1 MTMPPTDYQAQREAL
16 QNLILDRDFE
26 RLEDQL
32 AEFNLFDVLGVEHKE
47 LQHSALL
54 AWLLNPRGSHG
65 LGDYFLR
72 KFLSDL
78 AREATLRGTT
88 SITPI
93 TVDGWKL
100 DDVEVVTERHHIDVL
115 VIAPTDEFVCLIEN
129 KIKAAEA
136 PGQLCRYLD
145 DVKTQYEGQPFPIF
159 LTPDGRE
166 PEDEKAAAKYVPFG
180 YDGVERLISQTLE
193 ARRSTLSNR
202 VRGFLEQY
210 QSTLGRHVME
220 TGDSIEE
227 LAQQIYEKHQTAIDL
242 IIKSRPAV
250 KPTDWHIIDGAIEQ
264 YAPRL
269 EADQHDDWAHRFY
282 VPEFDEVS
290 DLMRANG
297 WTESGRLLLFEAK
310 YTSRRLSLVIGPGPQ
325 EIRQR
330 LYDLSQREDGIPGV
344 RMVNASSLSRKWQT
358 IYWILLPAKPRKPL
372 PDYRS
377 AKAEIEQAIENFFQN
392 DYPQLVCAIRA
403 EFRS

>member
-1 MTMPPTDYQAQREAL
+1 MIMPPTDYQSQRESL
-16 QNLILDRDFE
+16 QNFILDRDFE

-65 LGDYFLR
+65 LRDYFLR
-72 KFLSDL
+72 KFLSDA

-93 TVDGWKL
+93 AVDRWKL
-100 DDVEVVTERHHIDVL
+100 DDVEVVTERHHVDIL
-115 VIAPTDEFVCLIEN
+115 VIAPTDKFVCLIEN
-129 KIKAAEA
+129 KIKGEEA

-145 DVKTQYEGQPFPIF
+145 VVKTQYKGQPFPIF

-297 WTESGRLLLFEAK
+297 WTESGRLLLFQAK
-310 YTSRRLSLVIGPGPQ
+310 YTTRFLALIIGPGPQ
-325 EIRQR
+325 DIRQR
-330 LYDLSQREDGIPGV
+330 VYDLSQRENGISGV
-344 RMVNASSLSRKWQT
+344 KMVNATKLHQKWQT
-358 IYWILLPAKPRKPL
+358 IYRTRIPGISGKPL
-372 PDYRS
+372 PDYRN
-377 AKAEIEQAIENFFQN
+377 AKAQVEQAIENFFQN
-392 DYPQLVCAIRA
+392 DYPQLVSAILA